1 MTDETFESADVTPE
15 MIEAGYAKFLD
26 LPELLYGCPRE
37 EFISAIGEAF
47 RAMWTVHA
55 REVCSP

>member
-1 MTDETFESADVTPE
+1 